1 MQEIKV
7 IVAQLK
13 TLERNIDQ
21 LIVDCERV
29 KAESDKLK
37 KEKSVDAAKISM
49 LEKEVDGLKSS
60 LKAIVKE

>member
-21 LIVDCERV
+21 LIIDCERV
-29 KAESDKLK
+29 KAENDKLK

-60 LKAIVKE
+60 LKTIEKE

>member
-37 KEKSVDAAKISM
+37 KEKSLKRKIQKFQM
-49 LEKEVDGLKSS
+49 Y
-60 LKAIVKE
+60 I